1 MIPKSGYQFSEKIML
16 TQRARIRAVTRIFA
30 PSACLMA
37 VAILGLALGTYWQY
51 VLALSITASIIG
63 GALSMLV
70 GYARCITIAT
80 GAMMAIGAYGG
91 AVPVVH
97 ARVPFLVALI
107 IATVLGGIA
116 GIVLAVPGVRFR
128 SHNLA
133 MVTLVFQAVVIIVLR
148 ESKTLTGGAEG
159 LNVPPPVIL
168 DFSFSGDGHFL
179 LLCGL
184 LAAIMILPLAIL
196 LEGPFGKNLRA
207 VSSNENAARAFGIDV
222 RHHLIAAFA
231 WSSAVIAFA
240 GAISAPRF
248 RIIDPDSYGI
258 LASIFTLAYP
268 IIGGMGS
275 IWGGIVGGGVLRII
289 PELLRPLA
297 DYIELIFCAL
307 VVATLTFFPNGM
319 AAAVRE
325 RLRLTRSART
335 GSTPTQVHVARV
347 AELLSA
353 TEMVADAARH
363 RPIPDA
369 PVLRIEAVSKSYG
382 ALRAVDG
389 VSLGVPARSLHGLM
403 GPNGAG
409 KTTLFNIISGFI
421 AADAGGVMLAGA
433 PLDRVPIERRISLGM
448 TRTFQHAAVF
458 QRLCCLDNVVI
469 GLGRNGVWRA
479 TTRSVAA
486 AFDTVGVGAERR
498 AAMSALEA
506 VGLGA
511 RAHDQAGLLSLG
523 DQRRLEIARAIVSRP
538 QLILLDE
545 PVSGVAVEEA
555 HRIRELLHAINR
567 ELGIAMLVIEHNIG
581 FLVSLC
587 QNISVMSEGR
597 IIAEGSAAAVV
608 NDARVRRAY
617 FGEGEAAA

>member
-1 MIPKSGYQFSEKIML
+1 MGYERRNRDTSERV
-16 TQRARIRAVTRIFA
+16 RAITRVFA
-30 PSACLMA
+30 PSACLVA
-37 VAILGLALGTYWQY
+37 VAISGLALGTYWQY
-51 VLALSITASIIG
+51 VLAISISAAIIG
-63 GALSMLV
+63 GALAMLV

-80 GAMMAIGAYGG
+80 GAMMAIGAYGA

-97 ARVPFLVALI
+97 AKVPFLAALVF
-107 IATVLGGIA
+107 ATVLGAIA
-116 GIVLAVPGVRFR
+116 GIILAVPGVRFR

-148 ESKTLTGGAEG
+148 ESKAVTGGAEG
-159 LNVPPPVIL
+159 LNVPPPVI
-168 DFSFSGDGHFL
+168 FGVSFSGDAAFL
-179 LLCGL
+179 LLCGV
-184 LAAIMILPLAIL
+184 LAAIIILPMAIL

-207 VSSNENAARAFGIDV
+207 VASNENAARAFGIDV

-240 GAISAPRF
+240 GAVSAPRF

-258 LASIFTLAYP
+258 LTSIFTLAYP

-275 IWGGIVGGGVLRII
+275 IWGGLLGGGVLRIV

-297 DYIELIFCAL
+297 DYIELIFCML

-325 RLRLTRSART
+325 RLRRARGRQAVT
-335 GSTPTQVHVARV
+335 AAAEARDVQTARV

-353 TEMVADAARH
+353 TATVAAALPDH
-363 RPIPDA
+363 AVSDA
-369 PVLRIEAVSKSYG
+369 PILQIEAVSKSYG

-389 VSLGVPARSLHGLM
+389 VSLSVPPRSLHGLM

-409 KTTLFNIISGFI
+409 KTTLFNVVSGFI
-421 AADAGGVMLAGA
+421 PADTGRVLLAGA
-433 PLDRVPIERRISLGM
+433 PLDTVAIERRISLGM

-458 QRLCCLDNVVI
+458 QRLSCLDNVMI

-479 TTRSVAA
+479 TIRSVGA
-486 AFDTVGVGAERR
+486 AFDTAAMVAERR
-498 AAMSALEA
+498 AALSALEA
-506 VGLGA
+506 VGLGG
-511 RAHDQAGLLSLG
+511 RSRDQAGSLSLG
-523 DQRRLEIARAIVSRP
+523 DQRRLELARAIVSRP

-545 PVSGVAVEEA
+545 PVSGVAVDEA
-555 HRIRELLHAINR
+555 HRLRELLLAINR
-567 ELGIAMLVIEHNIG
+567 ELGIAMVVIEHNIG

-608 NDARVRRAY
+608 SDPRVRHAY
-617 FGEGEAAA
+617 FGEQEAAA